1 MKLNVNTFSK
11 FFQDLK
17 TNDVTRV
24 LLILNNCEIIG
35 TISSVKNFKE
45 YENLPLKEV
54 FEKNIALEVGLS
66 NFLSE
71 RKSPVNFD
79 ALYLKDAKIK
89 TSHNLIY
96 SLREILVN
104 IETINVVIYLNE
116 DQEPF

>member
-17 TNDVTRV
+17 TNNATRV

-35 TISSVKNFKE
+35 TISAVKNFKE

-54 FEKNIALEVGLS
+54 FDKNIALEVGLS

-71 RKSPVNFD
+71 RKNTVNFD
-79 ALYLKDAKIK
+79 ALYLRDVKIK
-89 TSHNLIY
+89 NNHNLIY
-96 SLREILVN
+96 SIKEVIVN
-104 IETINVVIYLNE
+104 VESINLVIYLSE
-116 DQEPF
+116 EQEPF